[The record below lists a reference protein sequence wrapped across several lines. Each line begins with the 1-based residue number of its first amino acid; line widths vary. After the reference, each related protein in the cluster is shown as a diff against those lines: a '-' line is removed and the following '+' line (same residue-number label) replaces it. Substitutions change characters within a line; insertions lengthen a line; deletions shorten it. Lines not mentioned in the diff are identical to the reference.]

1 MDNMEDAMFW
11 DEKIETM
18 PRDEMTGLQ
27 GMLLTKQVKL
37 AYEKNSF
44 YRDKFDRAGLSPED
58 IKSTED
64 LHRIPFTEKN
74 DLRDHY
80 PYAFL
85 AVPTSEL
92 ARLHASSGTTGKP
105 TPVFHTRKDLDNWA
119 ECMARNCTMAGVRKG
134 DVSQISFKYTLFT
147 GAFGHHL
154 GAERIGSMVIP
165 ISSGQT
171 EKQLMMMRDFRATV
185 LHCTPSYAIVIAE
198 KLAELGIKKESLS
211 LRVGI
216 HGAEP
221 MTEELRAEI
230 ESRLGIT
237 AIGDYGLT
245 ELGGPGVSI
254 ECPEKKGYH
263 INEDFFLP
271 EIIDPET
278 NRPVPIGEDGELVF
292 TTLQKEAMP
301 VIRYRTKDITCLEKG
316 ICNCGR
322 TLIRHA
328 PIKGRTDDMII
339 IGGVNFFPSQLES
352 MLLEFKEVEPQY
364 IINLVKK
371 GRLDHISVNIER
383 CQAFQPGDG
392 GKELKSIMEGRIKD
406 LLGFKIDI
414 NIVEPMTLP
423 RTEGKSKR
431 IADKR

>member
-1 MDNMEDAMFW
+1 MFR
-11 DEKIETM
+11 DEKIEAM
-18 PRDEMTGLQ
+18 SRDEMTGMQ
-27 GMLLTKQVKL
+27 GGLLARQVKW
-37 AYEKNSF
+37 AYENNRF
-44 YRDKFDRAGLSPED
+44 YREKFDRAHLSPGD
-58 IKSTED
+58 IKSAED
-64 LHRIPFTEKN
+64 LHRISFTEKT
-74 DLRDHY
+74 DLRDNY
-80 PYAFL
+80 PYAL
-85 AVPTSEL
+85 LSVPTWEL

-105 TPVFHTRKDLDNWA
+105 TPVFHTRKDLDNWG
-119 ECMARNCTMAGVRKG
+119 ECMARNCSIAGVRKG

-154 GAERIGSMVIP
+154 GAELIGSMVIP

-171 EKQLMMMRDFRATV
+171 EKQLMMMQDFKATV

-198 KLAELGIKKESLS
+198 KFAELGMKKDSLS
-211 LRVGI
+211 LRLGI
-216 HGAEP
+216 FGAEP
-221 MTEELRAEI
+221 MTEELRGEI

-271 EIIDPET
+271 EIIDPKT
-278 NRPVPIGEDGELVF
+278 GSPLPTGEDGELVF

-301 VIRYRTKDITCLEKG
+301 VLRYRTRDITCLEKG
-316 ICNCGR
+316 TCACGR

-339 IGGVNFFPSQLES
+339 IGGVNFFPSQMES
-352 MLLEFKEVEPQY
+352 ILLDFREVEPQY
-364 IINLVKK
+364 VINLVKK
-371 GRLDHISVNIER
+371 GRLDHICVDIER
-383 CQAFQPGDG
+383 CQAFQPVDG
-392 GKELKSIMEGRIKD
+392 GKELKSRMEARMKDIIGFRIE
-406 LLGFKIDI
+406 I
-414 NIVEPMTLP
+414 NIVEPMTFP